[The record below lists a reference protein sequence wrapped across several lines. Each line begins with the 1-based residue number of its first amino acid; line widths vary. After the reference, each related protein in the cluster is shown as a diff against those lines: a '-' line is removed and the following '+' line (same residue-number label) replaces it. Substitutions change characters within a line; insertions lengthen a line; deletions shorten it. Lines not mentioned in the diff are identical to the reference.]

1 MNEEFIDI
9 NSQINEIMKET
20 VQSGDFK
27 KLDLI
32 VSSFLTK
39 YPIKTVT
46 AFLNQCKSNLNSI
59 VNTAHSSFYDRNEYY
74 IKFKN
79 SSFEIFIKALI
90 KNPEGFSKMMSDFI
104 ENTEYAMT
112 AMNKVMETNID
123 IKSGLNRSNIVKMI
137 DHMKQYLD
145 IYDHDLKELIAC
157 ACLICDLH
165 HNKSYIENMSKKKC
179 KEVLSKAVKNGDD
192 VLLDDV
198 YRHIRNSIAHGSY
211 TIIDAKRKIKFV
223 DDFKGKHW
231 EKEFT
236 YEQLM
241 EIIFIPYL
249 WMWAISFS
257 KNVLFIVTFENIS
270 TYYKKRK

>member
-1 MNEEFIDI
+1 MKDEDMDID
-9 NSQINEIMKET
+9 SQINKIIKET
-20 VQSGDFK
+20 AQSGDFK

-32 VSSFLTK
+32 VSGFLTK
-39 YPIKTVT
+39 YPIKTIT
-46 AFLNQCKSNLNSI
+46 AFLNQCKINLKNI
-59 VNTAHSSFYDRNEYY
+59 VNTAHSSLYDRNEHY

-79 SSFEIFIKALI
+79 SSFEIFIQALI
-90 KNPEGFSKMMSDFI
+90 KNPAEFSKIISDFI
-104 ENTEYAMT
+104 ENTEYVMT
-112 AMNKVMETNID
+112 AMKKVMETNID

-157 ACLICDLH
+157 ACLICDLP
-165 HNKSYIENMSKKKC
+165 HNKSYIENMSKKKR

-236 YEQLM
+236 YEQFM
-241 EIIFIPYL
+241 KIIFIPYL

-257 KNVLFIVTFENIS
+257 KYVLFIVTFENMS
-270 TYYKKRK
+270 THHPLQK

>member
-1 MNEEFIDI
+1 
-9 NSQINEIMKET
+9 
-20 VQSGDFK
+20 
-27 KLDLI
+27 
-32 VSSFLTK
+32 
-39 YPIKTVT
+39 
-46 AFLNQCKSNLNSI
+46 
-59 VNTAHSSFYDRNEYY
+59 
-74 IKFKN
+74 
-79 SSFEIFIKALI
+79 
-90 KNPEGFSKMMSDFI
+90 
-104 ENTEYAMT
+104 
-112 AMNKVMETNID
+112 
-123 IKSGLNRSNIVKMI
+123 
-137 DHMKQYLD
+137 
-145 IYDHDLKELIAC
+145 
-157 ACLICDLH
+157 
-165 HNKSYIENMSKKKC
+165 MSKKKC